1 VDHPGLGV
9 GPSAVLT
16 REGLSLRSPCVF
28 VWTVWPGSADRPQV
42 PNWIWAETVCFWS
55 NELRTVRGLNPD
67 STISQ
72 VADRPHVQINLVR
85 ARVCLSCQVSDRP
98 AVGGGPSGP
107 AFFDNSDK
115 FQTGNLAVTGTVD
128 RPA

>member
-72 VADRPHVQINLVR
+72 VADRPALE
-85 ARVCLSCQVSDRP
+85 
-98 AVGGGPSGP
+98 GGPSARANQLGQGSGVFKLPGLGP
-107 AFFDNSDK
+107 SGRGRRTIRTCLFLTTLTSFK
-115 FQTGNLAVTGTVD
+115 
-128 RPA
+128 REI